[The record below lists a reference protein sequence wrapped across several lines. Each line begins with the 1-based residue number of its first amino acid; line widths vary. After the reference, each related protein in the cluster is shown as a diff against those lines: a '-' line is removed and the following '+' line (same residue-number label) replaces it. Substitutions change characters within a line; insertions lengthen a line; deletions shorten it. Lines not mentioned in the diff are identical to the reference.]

1 MLILALLF
9 VRVLLFIAVGPRS
22 TSAFPNAKCHG
33 AAIDIK
39 ACRESF
45 VTRNLYLPARSS
57 LRRRAGDSPRAQSP
71 AGPSTEPGRRPLDA
85 EGLTLGGGRH
95 SPPEDSSEDEDLGPE
110 LIASPENQR
119 FSYIR
124 YGTWVQFTR
133 RNNIPRGIWADME
146 EGWIPLPRPVPVYKQ
161 EWSPRTRRMERRIQH
176 GRVPWQG
183 AEAYLKGKWRSLAT
197 EPHAS
202 VYVLP
207 GTPLYQLDLVHERR
221 VHLNPA
227 HAAELLGMEPNRM

>member
-22 TSAFPNAKCHG
+22 TSAFPNAKCHAPLG

-39 ACRESF
+39 A
-45 VTRNLYLPARSS
+45 
-57 LRRRAGDSPRAQSP
+57 
-71 AGPSTEPGRRPLDA
+71 
-85 EGLTLGGGRH
+85 
-95 SPPEDSSEDEDLGPE
+95 
-110 LIASPENQR
+110 
-119 FSYIR
+119 
-124 YGTWVQFTR
+124 
-133 RNNIPRGIWADME
+133 
-146 EGWIPLPRPVPVYKQ
+146 PVYKQ

-197 EPHAS
+197 EPHTSGWA

-207 GTPLYQLDLVHERR
+207 GTPLYQLDRVHERR
-221 VHLNPA
+221 VHLDPA
-227 HAAELLGMEPNRM
+227 HAAELLGLEPNRM